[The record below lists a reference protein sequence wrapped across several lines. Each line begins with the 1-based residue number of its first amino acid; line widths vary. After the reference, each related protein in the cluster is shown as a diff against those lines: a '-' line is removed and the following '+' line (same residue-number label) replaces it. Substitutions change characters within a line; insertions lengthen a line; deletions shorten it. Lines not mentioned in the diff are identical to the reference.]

1 MLKIL
6 FKLILQLTKYIPI
19 HLSFMNSIY
28 TTMKKKKNNSK
39 FKIFEYGNYMEI
51 VFPFQSLNVL
61 LFFNTRFLKI
71 NFLK

>member
-1 MLKIL
+1 M
-6 FKLILQLTKYIPI
+6 
-19 HLSFMNSIY
+19 
-28 TTMKKKKNNSK
+28 KKKNNSK